1 MTIAI
6 ILARGGSK
14 GLKNKNIINFCG
26 KPLITWTINNCFEAG
41 IKNVYVSSDSK
52 KILNI
57 SKKAGAECIVRQKKY
72 AQDYSTSE
80 SAWLNA
86 LEIIESQ
93 GIKSE
98 WIIAPQV
105 TSPLRFASDISK
117 AIKLIKKTH
126 YDSFFSGCL
135 FEDLLIWHK
144 QGKKLSSLNYD
155 WKKRKRRQDFFSQY
169 VENGSFY
176 MFKSKKFKRNGNRLF
191 GKIGVIEMRPWQVF
205 EIDSHE
211 DMKLAEILMKRF
223 ILKGK
228 NYK

>member
-1 MTIAI
+1 MTVAI

-26 KPLITWTINNCFEAG
+26 RPLITWTINNCFDAG
-41 IKNVYVSSDSK
+41 IKHVYVSSDSK
-52 KILNI
+52 KILSI
-57 SKKAGAECIVRQKKY
+57 SKKAGAECIIRPKVH

-80 SAWLNA
+80 SAWLHA
-86 LEIIESQ
+86 LETIESY
-93 GIKSE
+93 GVKSE

-105 TSPLRFASDISK
+105 TSPLRFASDIRK
-117 AIKLIKKTH
+117 ASNLLKKTK

-176 MFKSKKFKRNGNRLF
+176 MFKSKKFKRNGNRLC
-191 GKIGVIEMRPWQVF
+191 GKIGVIEMKPWQVF
-205 EIDSHE
+205 EIDSHD
-211 DMKLAEILMKRF
+211 DMELAEILMKRF

-228 NYK
+228 N